1 MSDKIFSWLAGAVV
15 CSLLLAAGCAPLA
28 EKAAKPE
35 VELEKQIPKDAAEEE
50 VTALI
55 EEPTKPEVAIEKQIP
70 EVPAAEAVTLALKFT
85 PQDSTTYRVI
95 TDAQRSIKWKGPVP
109 DEPAFKSGRR
119 HNRIEMTFTQ
129 RVQST
134 DDKGNAVVRITIQG
148 LKYYSMTKDKL
159 VLDFDSSS
167 IKDPNHPLA
176 LLIGQSYTIEIAPTG
191 EVTEVIDVE
200 EARTAV
206 RRGSSVPKRAI
217 AMLRSDAIKERHGLT
232 ALPVTDKN
240 QLQLRTDNNWTS
252 VKTFS
257 FGRMGAKSYEKI
269 YTLKEIKDQD
279 NRQIAIV
286 EMNAIPTSEMAEQLY
301 KQRETAD
308 FSEGFDSTGTYT
320 GQLKL
325 DLTTGKV
332 EKYIENL
339 QSEWIVALPSVEQRD
354 DEEPVVLTMSD
365 TRLYS
370 LEIID

>member
-1 MSDKIFSWLAGAVV
+1 MMSDKIFSWLASAVV
-15 CSLLLAAGCAPLA
+15 CSLILAAGCAPLA
-28 EKAAKPE
+28 EKAVEPEVGLEKQIPKAAAEEAVTALIEKAAKPE
-35 VELEKQIPKDAAEEE
+35 VELEKQIPEAA
-50 VTALI
+50 T
-55 EEPTKPEVAIEKQIP
+55 
-70 EVPAAEAVTLALKFT
+70 AEAVTLALKFT

-109 DEPAFKSGRR
+109 AEPAFKSGRR

-134 DDKGNAVVRITIQG
+134 DDKGNAVVKITIQG
-148 LKYYSMTKDKL
+148 LKYYSMIKDKL

-167 IKDPNHPLA
+167 IKDPNYPLA

-206 RRGSSVPKRAI
+206 RRGSSVPKRAT

-240 QLQLRTDNNWTS
+240 QLRTGNNWTS

-308 FSEGFDSTGTYT
+308 FSEGFDNIGTYT

-339 QSEWIVALPSVEQRD
+339 QSEWIVAFPSVEQQD

>member
-1 MSDKIFSWLAGAVV
+1 MMSDKILSWLASAVV

-28 EKAAKPE
+28 EKAVEPEVGLEKQIPKAAAEEAGTALIEEAAKPK
-35 VELEKQIPKDAAEEE
+35 VELEKQIPEAAAEE
-50 VTALI
+50 
-55 EEPTKPEVAIEKQIP
+55 AI
-70 EVPAAEAVTLALKFT
+70 TLALKFT
-85 PQDSTTYRVI
+85 PQDSTTYRLI

-109 DEPAFKSGRR
+109 AEPAFKSGRR

-134 DDKGNAVVRITIQG
+134 DDKGNAVVKITIQG
-148 LKYYSMTKDKL
+148 LKYYSMIKDKL

-167 IKDPNHPLA
+167 IKDPNYPLA

-206 RRGSSVPKRAI
+206 RRGSSVPKRAL
-217 AMLRSDAIKERHGLT
+217 AMLRSDAIKERHVLT

-240 QLQLRTDNNWTS
+240 QLRTGDNWNS

-308 FSEGFDSTGTYT
+308 FSEGFDNIGTYT